1 LRDFREDRT
10 RQPVRPVPSDPE
22 EEDFRALSRD
32 ALRRRRLWL
41 LGIVGNALVA
51 LVLVGGPYW
60 RGRERALEARR
71 DFAAL
76 CACLWNAEVAP
87 RPGLTLPP
95 ADLPAYVDAAS
106 DPEWPSR
113 CLARA
118 EALAPEAAFW
128 LFPDTRAAEDDLRRA
143 GAMVAR
149 ELRDASSAVDPGASV
164 PMRPRL
170 AVLRLAA
177 AIGVLAREA
186 DASLELDA
194 PAILLPEARTA
205 LPERVPLR
213 AMSDAIVEMRP
224 WAEGVELLALD
235 SRGVSWTRVGGGQV
249 DHRRLRRPALVSGV
263 TRDRHARP
271 WLVWST
277 PEARCLAT
285 GCARQAL
292 GVAPLDDA
300 TVVTPRP
307 RWLAA
312 HPWRGPRSVAIGDD
326 AIWVLALTDDASAE
340 LRRFAFPS
348 ADGGETSAH
357 TTNAD
362 ETNADATN
370 ADATNA
376 GETNAD
382 ATRADTTR
390 ADETPQRAELAVALG
405 ADGAAVVDPGRVTFP
420 RAGELVEWHEGDE
433 RSFGRGTVER
443 QGAIRV
449 VRDGTTRVLV
459 HDDGRRARLDD
470 TPEGTLRAVA
480 DPLVLGA
487 VVLDRDRRAHAI
499 RCAPA
504 CDGWREIG
512 RGVRA
517 FEAAAL
523 HGAILIATVQRAR
536 GAQVVRRLDDE
547 LGPPVRPGACFREG
561 ELVAEPTGMCGPPL
575 MVAGNDRVIVGAR
588 DGEDVLVVES
598 QDGRTFVPLRGL
610 R

>member
-1 LRDFREDRT
+1 MREFREDRT
-10 RQPVRPVPSDPE
+10 RQPVRPVQGDPE

-41 LGIVGNALVA
+41 LGILGNAVVA

-76 CACLWNAEVAP
+76 CACLWDAEIAAS
-87 RPGLTLPP
+87 PGLTLPP
-95 ADLPAYVDAAS
+95 QDLPAYVDAAT

-113 CLARA
+113 CVARA

-186 DASLELDA
+186 DASLDLDA
-194 PAILLPEARTA
+194 PAILLPDAHTA
-205 LPERVPLR
+205 SPERVPLR

-235 SRGVSWTRVGGGQV
+235 ARGVSWTRVGGGQV

-292 GVAPLDDA
+292 GIAPLDDA

-312 HPWRGPRSVAIGDD
+312 HPWRGPRSVAIDDD
-326 AIWVLALTDDASAE
+326 AVWVLALTDEAGAE
-340 LRRFAFPS
+340 LRRFALPTLS
-348 ADGGETSAH
+348 SNEGSNEGPNEGPNEGS
-357 TTNAD
+357 N
-362 ETNADATN
+362 EGPN
-370 ADATNA
+370 
-376 GETNAD
+376 EEPP
-382 ATRADTTR
+382 R
-390 ADETPQRAELAVALG
+390 RAELAVALG
-405 ADGAAVVDPGRVTFP
+405 ADGAAVVDAGRVTFP
-420 RAGELVEWHEGDE
+420 RAGELVEWREGAE
-433 RSFGRGTVER
+433 RSFGVGTIER

-459 HDDGRRARLDD
+459 HDDGRRVQLAD

-480 DPLVLGA
+480 DALVLGA
-487 VVLDRDRRAHAI
+487 VVLDRDRRVHAI

-504 CDGWREIG
+504 CVGWREIG

-523 HGAILIATVQRAR
+523 RGAIVIATVQRAR

-547 LGPPVRPGACFREG
+547 LSSPVRPGACFREG

-575 MVAGNDRVIVGAR
+575 MVAGEDRVIVGAR
-588 DGEDVLVVES
+588 DGEDVLVVQSE
-598 QDGRTFVPLRGL
+598 DGRTFVPLRGL

>member
-1 LRDFREDRT
+1 MREFPEDRRRLAV
-10 RQPVRPVPSDPE
+10 RQGDLE

-41 LGIVGNALVA
+41 LGIAGNALVA

-76 CACLWNAEVAP
+76 CACLWNAEIAP
-87 RPGLTLPP
+87 SPGLTLPP
-95 ADLPAYVDAAS
+95 EDLPAYVDAAS

-113 CLARA
+113 CLERA

-149 ELRDASSAVDPGASV
+149 ELRDATSAVDPSASV

-194 PAILLPEARTA
+194 PAILLPEARTV

-292 GVAPLDDA
+292 GVAPLVDA

-326 AIWVLALTDDASAE
+326 AIWVLALTDESSAE

-348 ADGGETSAH
+348 ADAGETSAGEP
-357 TTNAD
+357 NVD
-362 ETNADATN
+362 EANPDASS
-370 ADATNA
+370 AEDAA
-376 GETNAD
+376 
-382 ATRADTTR
+382 
-390 ADETPQRAELAVALG
+390 PQRAELAVPLG

-420 RAGELVEWHEGDE
+420 RTGELVEWHEGAE
-433 RSFGRGTVER
+433 RSFGAGTIER

-449 VRDGTTRVLV
+449 LRDGTTRVLV

-487 VVLDRDRRAHAI
+487 VVLDRQRRVHAI

-523 HGAILIATVQRAR
+523 HGAILIAIVQRAR
-536 GAQVVRRLDDE
+536 GAQVGRRLDDE

-575 MVAGNDRVIVGAR
+575 MVAGDDRVIVGAR
-588 DGEDVLVVES
+588 DGEDVLAVES

>member
-1 LRDFREDRT
+1 M
-10 RQPVRPVPSDPE
+10 RPADLE
-22 EEDFRALSRD
+22 AEDFRALSKD

-41 LGIVGNALVA
+41 LGIAGNALVA

-76 CACLWNAEVAP
+76 CACLWNAEIAP
-87 RPGLTLPP
+87 SPGLTLPP
-95 ADLPAYVDAAS
+95 MDLPAYVDAAT
-106 DPEWPSR
+106 DPEWPSS

-143 GAMVAR
+143 GAMVVR
-149 ELRDASSAVDPGASV
+149 ELRDASSAVDPSASV

-186 DASLELDA
+186 DASLDLDA
-194 PAILLPEARTA
+194 PAIVLPEARAA

-213 AMSDAIVEMRP
+213 ATSDAIVEMRP

-235 SRGVSWTRVGGGQV
+235 ARGVSWTRVGGGQV
-249 DHRRLRRPALVSGV
+249 DHRRFRRPALVSGV
-263 TRDRHARP
+263 TRGRDARP
-271 WLVWST
+271 WLIWST

-300 TVVTPRP
+300 TVVTPSP

-326 AIWVLALTDDASAE
+326 AIWVLALTDEAGAE
-340 LRRFAFPS
+340 LRRFALRS
-348 ADGGETSAH
+348 APEGR
-357 TTNAD
+357 NV
-362 ETNADATN
+362 DAN
-370 ADATNA
+370 DAAN
-376 GETNAD
+376 D
-382 ATRADTTR
+382 AA
-390 ADETPQRAELAVALG
+390 PQRAELTVALG
-405 ADGAAVVDPGRVTFP
+405 ADGVAVVDAARVTFP
-420 RAGELVEWHEGDE
+420 RAGELVEWQEGVE
-433 RSFGRGTVER
+433 RSFERGAVER
-443 QGAIRV
+443 QGAVRV
-449 VRDGTTRVLV
+449 VRDGTRRVLV
-459 HDDGRRARLDD
+459 HDDGRRVRLDG
-470 TPEGTLRAVA
+470 TPEGALRAVA
-480 DPLVLGA
+480 DPRVLGA
-487 VVLDRDRRAHAI
+487 VVLDRDRRVHAT

-504 CDGWREIG
+504 CDGWREVG

-523 HGAILIATVQRAR
+523 GGAILIAYVQRAR

-575 MVAGNDRVIVGAR
+575 MVAGDDRVIVGAR
-588 DGEDVLVVES
+588 DGEDVLVVQS
-598 QDGRTFVPLRGL
+598 ADGRTFVPLRGL